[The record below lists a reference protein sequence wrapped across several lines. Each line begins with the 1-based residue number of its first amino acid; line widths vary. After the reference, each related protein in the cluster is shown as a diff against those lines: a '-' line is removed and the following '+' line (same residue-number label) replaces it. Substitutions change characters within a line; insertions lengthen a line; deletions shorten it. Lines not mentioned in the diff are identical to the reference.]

1 MRTKHLLTAIA
12 LPMLFAACTA
22 DELNTMDNTVKD
34 DLSKRPVVEGVKIAF
49 NDANTRASQGANF
62 NTIKFEDGDKV
73 GALLVDQ
80 LASAG
85 DPDPIRRYNVLQTN
99 FNTNYVFETKDGV
112 SFSAEAYLTE
122 GNYVFYYPFNEQRTR
137 DQILTDLPT
146 EQALTKGTDGVYT
159 SFPSVLSYSETNGAP
174 LAIAYDFISSTD
186 AEKTVQSTMK
196 QIYAVPLITISN
208 GYTEEVSGKTVAK
221 AIKIK
226 QIVLT
231 KDGGFKVKAPLKF
244 ASAANRTAYVEA
256 TNAVAGAQYSNTK
269 SIVSALFNE
278 AIPADP
284 ANVKKGFWLAE
295 TVTVAKA
302 TSDILGDAVGTGG
315 TSGEIVL
322 TLETPVEVAAEG
334 SFSFYA
340 VIPAEDYK
348 TDVLK
353 VKVINDKGLESST
366 EIALGT
372 ATLQPSKRYPVEE
385 YAADG
390 SSLTDAKGEALTG
403 TVIDFDNTGVMVST
417 VDELINA
424 VKNAA
429 SGELNLRLSGTAAIN
444 SRVAS
449 YLKSTSTKATSI
461 NIVNAATIEGTYTLE
476 PKVTINFQKGITV
489 KEGANVTFN
498 SAKITITEND
508 GLNIAAGAALT
519 YKSTAELSDV
529 TVNNAGTLKLAG
541 NITAKAI
548 NNTGTISVDEDV
560 TVTTN
565 ANEGFKNGNAN
576 KAAAILNIAKGKTL
590 TLVTGTLTNKEKAT
604 INNEGNLAASG
615 LLTNES
621 EATINNGSTTNFDAA
636 ITSSEGTTNAGIID
650 NYGSV
655 EIYTNS
661 GAINMKT
668 VNAKATVTAG
678 DGSISNDVLAT
689 VTAATNTVTYTMTGA
704 QKEIPGIGLAASIN
718 TIVLDGVTMTLEKSV
733 GAGIDYDIVVKGA
746 TSFSSK
752 GGAGTEVKF
761 ALSSGK
767 TLSVAEG
774 AVLTVNAGVVI
785 GALDNALSI
794 TVNAE
799 GKVVNYGTIKTSTSK
814 GDNWSGTGTVEN
826 GVVSLN

>member
-22 DELNTMDNTVKD
+22 DELGTMDNTVKD

-62 NTIKFEDGDKV
+62 NTIKFEEGDKV

-80 LASAG
+80 LSAAG
-85 DPDPIRRYNVLQTN
+85 ETDPIKRYNILTNN

-122 GNYVFYYPFNEQRTR
+122 GNYVFYYPFNGQRTR
-137 DQILTDLPT
+137 NQILTDLPT
-146 EQALTKGTDGVYT
+146 EQALTKGTDGKYT
-159 SFPSVLSYSETNGAP
+159 SFPSVLSYSEKNGAP

-196 QIYAVPLITISN
+196 QIYAVPLITINN
-208 GYTEEVSGKTVAK
+208 GYTEDVNGKDEAK

-231 KDGGFKVKAPLKF
+231 KTNGFKVKAPLKF
-244 ASAANRTAYVEA
+244 ASAASNTAYDQA
-256 TNAVAGAQYSNTK
+256 TNAAPGAQYSSNQ

-278 AIPADP
+278 SIPADQT
-284 ANVKKGFWLAE
+284 NVKKGFWLAE
-295 TVTVAKA
+295 TVAVGKKTD
-302 TSDILGDAVGTGG
+302 DILGDGIDNGG
-315 TSGEIVL
+315 TASEIVL

-340 VIPAEDYK
+340 VIPAEDY
-348 TDVLK
+348 TSNVLT
-353 VKVINDKGLESST
+353 VKVINDKGLENST
-366 EIALGT
+366 EIALGA

-403 TVIDFDNTGVMVST
+403 TVVDFDNTGVMVST

-429 SGELNLRLSGTAAIN
+429 VGDLNLRLSGTAVIN

-449 YLKSTSTKATSI
+449 YLKSTSTKATGI
-461 NIVNAATIEGTYTLE
+461 NFVNAATIEGAYTLE
-476 PKVTINFQKGITV
+476 PKVAIEFEKGVTV

-498 SAKITITEND
+498 SDKISIAADND
-508 GLNIAAGAALT
+508 LNIAAGATLT
-519 YKSTAELSDV
+519 YRSTATLTNV
-529 TVNNAGTLKLAG
+529 TVKNAGTLKLVAA
-541 NITAKAI
+541 ITAKAI
-548 NNTGTISVDEDV
+548 NNTGTISVDENV

-565 ANEGFKNGNAN
+565 AGANFNNGNAD

-590 TLVTGTLTNKEKAT
+590 TLAGGALTNKENATINNNGTLAAIGLLTNEAKAT
-604 INNEGNLAASG
+604 INNGG
-615 LLTNES
+615 
-621 EATINNGSTTNFDAA
+621 TTNFDAA
-636 ITSSEGTTNAGIID
+636 ITSSNGTVNNGIIN
-650 NYGSV
+650 NYGNAA
-655 EIYTNS
+655 IYTNG
-661 GAINMKT
+661 GAIDMKT

-678 DGSISNDVLAT
+678 TGSISNDVLAA
-689 VTAATNTVTYTMTGA
+689 VTATTNRVTYTMTGA
-704 QKEIPGIGLAASIN
+704 QTEIPAIGPVASIN
-718 TIVLDGVTMTLEKSV
+718 TVILDGVTMTLAESV
-733 GAGIDYDIVVKGA
+733 SAEIPYSIEVKGA

-752 GGAGTEVKF
+752 GGAGTAVIF
-761 ALSSGK
+761 ALAENK
-767 TLSVAEG
+767 TLTVAAD
-774 AVLTVNAGVVI
+774 AVLTVNAGVTI
-785 GALDNALSI
+785 GAVSTALEI
-794 TVNAE
+794 TVNAK
-799 GKVVNYGTIKTSTSK
+799 GKVVNYGTIKTSTNKDSK
-814 GDNWSGTGTVEN
+814 WSGTGTVEN
-826 GVVSLN
+826 GVVTL